1 MRLVT
6 IYTVA
11 LVLSL
16 ASCSSHRKI
25 QATASLGTV
34 RHGAAKDV
42 QTDSAA
48 VNLMSSLA
56 MSFDGLEVYYIP
68 SDSGLPEILPMM
80 GKGLLNYREKDSKSQ
95 PPAHG
100 IIALK
105 ARRATV
111 GATQNVKAEQ
121 KALVASESSQHLS
134 HNEASE
140 SKEQEEKTKVYE
152 PPDSTVTAVVVVLVL
167 IVVATTVAIRIY
179 VRFHKQEVVK

>member
-6 IYTVA
+6 ICTLA

-34 RHGAAKDV
+34 RHDSAKAV

-48 VNLMSSLA
+48 VNLMSSLG

-68 SDSGLPEILPMM
+68 SDSGLPGILPMM
-80 GKGLLNYREKDSKSQ
+80 GKGLMKYREKDSKSQ
-95 PPAHG
+95 PPPHG
-100 IIALK
+100 IIALR

-111 GATQNVKAEQ
+111 GATQNVKAEK
-121 KALVASESSQHLS
+121 KALAASESSQHLS

-140 SKEQEEKTKVYE
+140 CKEQEEKTKVYE
-152 PPDSTVTAVVVVLVL
+152 PPDSKVTAVVVVLVL
-167 IVVATTVAIRIY
+167 IVVATTAAIRIY
-179 VRFHKQEVVK
+179 VRFHKHEVVK

>member
-6 IYTVA
+6 IYTLT

-25 QATASLGTV
+25 QATASLNTI
-34 RHGAAKDV
+34 RHGGAKAV

-56 MSFDGLEVYYIP
+56 ISFDGLEVYYIP
-68 SDSGLPEILPMM
+68 SDSGLSGILPMM
-80 GKGLLNYREKDSKSQ
+80 GKGLLKYREKDSHSKPS
-95 PPAHG
+95 AHG

-111 GATQNVKAEQ
+111 GATQDVKAEK
-121 KALVASESSQHLS
+121 KALATSESSQHLS

-140 SKEQEEKTKVYE
+140 SKEQEEKKRCTNRQ
-152 PPDSTVTAVVVVLVL
+152 TA
-167 IVVATTVAIRIY
+167 R
-179 VRFHKQEVVK
+179 

>member
-6 IYTVA
+6 IYSIA

-16 ASCSSHRKI
+16 ASCSAHRKV
-25 QATASLGTV
+25 QATASLNTV
-34 RHGAAKDV
+34 RHDSAKSV

-80 GKGLLNYREKDSKSQ
+80 GKGLLNYREKKSGSL

-111 GATQNVKAEQ
+111 GAKQDVKVEQ
-121 KALVASESSQHLS
+121 KALAASESSQHLS

-140 SKEQEEKTKVYE
+140 NKEQSEETKVYE

>member
-1 MRLVT
+1 MT
-6 IYTVA
+6 IYAIA
-11 LVLSL
+11 LMLSL
-16 ASCSSHRKI
+16 ASCSAHRKV
-25 QATASLGTV
+25 QATASLNTE
-34 RHGAAKDV
+34 RHDSAKAV

-68 SDSGLPEILPMM
+68 SDSGLPEVLPMM
-80 GKGLLNYREKDSKSQ
+80 GKGLLNYREKKSGSQ
-95 PPAHG
+95 PTAHG

-111 GATQNVKAEQ
+111 GATQDVKAEK
-121 KALVASESSQHLS
+121 KALAASESSQHLS

-140 SKEQEEKTKVYE
+140 NKEQSEKTKVYE

-167 IVVATTVAIRIY
+167 IVVATTVTIRIY

>member
-6 IYTVA
+6 ICTLA
-11 LVLSL
+11 LVFSL

-34 RHGAAKDV
+34 RHDSAKAV

-56 MSFDGLEVYYIP
+56 MSFDDLEVYYIP
-68 SDSGLPEILPMM
+68 SGGGLPEILPMM
-80 GKGLLNYREKDSKSQ
+80 GKGLLNYREKKSGSQ
-95 PPAHG
+95 PPPHG
-100 IIALK
+100 IIALR

-111 GATQNVKAEQ
+111 GATQNVKAEK
-121 KALVASESSQHLS
+121 KALATSESSQHLS

-140 SKEQEEKTKVYE
+140 NKEQSEETKVYE
-152 PPDSTVTAVVVVLVL
+152 PPDSTMTAVVVVLVL

>member
-1 MRLVT
+1 MT
-6 IYTVA
+6 ICTLA

-16 ASCSSHRKI
+16 TSCSSHRKI
-25 QATASLGTV
+25 QATASLNSV
-34 RHGAAKDV
+34 RHDSAKSV

-56 MSFDGLEVYYIP
+56 MNFDGLEVYYIP
-68 SDSGLPEILPMM
+68 SDGGLPEILPMM
-80 GKGLLNYREKDSKSQ
+80 GKGLLNYREEKSGSQ
-95 PPAHG
+95 LTANG

-105 ARRATV
+105 ARRASV
-111 GATQNVKAEQ
+111 GAKQDVKAEK
-121 KALVASESSQHLS
+121 KALAASESSQHLS

-152 PPDSTVTAVVVVLVL
+152 PPDSKVTAVVVVLVL